1 MADLRLTLGCW
12 DYDRTRALLDGRVG
26 VPGCSIDA
34 TPIPPEELFP
44 RVVGEAPFDISEM
57 SFSSYLVQVARGEG
71 VYAAIP
77 VFVSRAFRHGG
88 IYVREGAG
96 INGPKDLEGRLVGVP
111 EYQMTMALWVR
122 GILQDEYG
130 VDFRKIKY
138 RTGGANTPGRR
149 ERLPL
154 DLPAGMDVE
163 PVPEGRSLNDML
175 VSGELDAVFA
185 PSPIDAFTSGDQA
198 IRRLFADPVAEE
210 RAYYAKTGMF
220 PIMHVIGVRRS
231 LVDGHPGLAA
241 NLFRAFAG
249 ARNLA
254 VRDLEKSAQAS
265 ANRLSLP
272 WPYGVAENRKELDA
286 AVRYSQEQFLCARR
300 LSMEELFVPET
311 LDLPDDSRVP

>member
-1 MADLRLTLGCW
+1 MADLRLTLGCC
-12 DYDRTRALLDGRVG
+12 DHDRTRALLDGRVG
-26 VPGCSIDA
+26 VPGCLIDP

-44 RVVGEAPFDISEM
+44 RVVAEAPFDISEM
-57 SFSSYLVQVARGEG
+57 SFSSYLVQIARGEG
-71 VYAAIP
+71 DYAAIP

-88 IYVREGAG
+88 IYVRDGAG
-96 INGPKDLEGRLVGVP
+96 IDVPKDLEGRLVGVP

-154 DLPAGMDVE
+154 DLPVGMDVA

-185 PSPIDAFTSGDQA
+185 PSPIDAFTSGNQA
-198 IRRLFADPVAEE
+198 IRRLFADPEAEG

-220 PIMHVIGVRRS
+220 PIMHVIGIRRS
-231 LVDGHPGLAA
+231 LVDGHPGLAR

-254 VRDLEKSAQAS
+254 VRDIEKSAPAS
-265 ANRLSLP
+265 ANRPPLP
-272 WPYGVAENRKELDA
+272 WPYGVAENRKELDV
-286 AVRYSQEQFLCARR
+286 AVRYSHEQYLCARR
-300 LSMEELFVPET
+300 LSVEELFVPET
-311 LDLPDDSRVP
+311 LDLADDPRIP